1 MEKRVITLIL
11 ESQNGTKTVN
21 TDATTLGELKAALR
35 EAGIPYEGMTFR
47 EGLSRTE
54 LTDDASLLPKDV
66 PYRGVITNNLVFTL
80 ATENKRIKS
89 GAYSRTDVYA
99 EIKKKNL
106 QEAVKSAFGKNFTQ
120 VPTEGLVS
128 FLNSHK
134 EDKAAKTRTEAAPSP
149 TSNIGEKFSR
159 LVEILECNGT
169 IKDYE
174 AEELRSGILA
184 PATPKASKP
193 AEAVSPWSAEELA
206 RLKM

>member
-66 PYRGVITNNLVFTL
+66 PYRGAITNNLVFTL

-89 GAYSRTDVYA
+89 GGYTRADVYA

-120 VPTEGLVS
+120 VPTEGLVH

-134 EDKAAKTRTEAAPSP
+134 KSKASETRTEAAPSP
-149 TSNIGEKFSR
+149 KSTIEEKFSR

-169 IKDYE
+169 IENYE

-184 PATPKASKP
+184 PAAPKASKP

>member
-120 VPTEGLVS
+120 VSTEGLVS

-169 IKDYE
+169 IEDYE

>member
-66 PYRGVITNNLVFTL
+66 PYRGAITNNLVFTL

-89 GAYSRTDVYA
+89 GGYSRADVYD

-106 QEAVKSAFGKNFTQ
+106 QEAVKSTFGKNFTQ
-120 VPTEGLVS
+120 VPTEGLIS

-134 EDKAAKTRTEAAPSP
+134 KDKAAKTRTEAAPSP

-159 LVEILECNGT
+159 LIEILECNGT
-169 IKDYE
+169 IEDYE
-174 AEELRSGILA
+174 AEELRNGILA